1 MKRLLKIGLLTFMC
15 SLLFSAHGQFENCPE
30 KVLLIKYYKEK
41 NYNKAKLMLDSVLS
55 ACPNQKDNPYY
66 WHLSGFIHFDIFKY
80 VDNRSPISKARS
92 TAIES
97 FKKSLELDKKEEYID
112 NNTSVLDYLSNSY
125 YNDAV
130 LYVDTVHF
138 EEADD
143 FFNKYKS
150 LKKIIHPDYNFDKKD
165 IDFNNAMASIYRMKY
180 SNDKDQRSQYLDKAI
195 VCYEKTLAID
205 SVNYSANY
213 NSGIIYHNLGVD
225 LILDELADDAELEKV
240 IMMEEQ
246 AIQYFSRSL
255 PFLKRAYESKP
266 NDKSI
271 IQGIVAV
278 YYSLN
283 EMENYV
289 KYANI
294 LKKLNTETQLKKT
307 N

>member
-1 MKRLLKIGLLTFMC
+1 MIEENKDINKDAYVKRL
-15 SLLFSAHGQFENCPE
+15 
-30 KVLLIKYYKEK
+30 
-41 NYNKAKLMLDSVLS
+41 
-55 ACPNQKDNPYY
+55 
-66 WHLSGFIHFDIFKY
+66 
-80 VDNRSPISKARS
+80 
-92 TAIES
+92 
-97 FKKSLELDKKEEYID
+97 
-112 NNTSVLDYLSNSY
+112 
-125 YNDAV
+125 
-130 LYVDTVHF
+130 
-138 EEADD
+138 
-143 FFNKYKS
+143 
-150 LKKIIHPDYNFDKKD
+150 IHPDYNFDKKD

-180 SNDKDQRSQYLDKAI
+180 SNNKDQRSEYLDKAI

-205 SVNYSANY
+205 SINYSANY

-255 PFLKRAYESKP
+255 PFLKRAYDSKP

-294 LKKLNTETQLKKT
+294 LKKLNSDTQLKKT

>member
-1 MKRLLKIGLLTFMC
+1 MTRIFKIALLTFIC
-15 SLLFSAHGQFENCPE
+15 SLFSSVHGQFENCPE
-30 KVLLIKYYKEK
+30 KVLLNKYYKEK

-66 WHLSGFIHFDIFKY
+66 WYLSGFIHFDIFKY
-80 VDNRSPISKARS
+80 VDNRSPISKAR
-92 TAIES
+92 TVAIES
-97 FKKSLELDKKEEYID
+97 FKKSLLLDKKEQYID
-112 NNTSVLDYLSNSY
+112 NNTTVLDYLSNSY

-130 LYVDTVHF
+130 LYVDTIHYKESEVY
-138 EEADD
+138 
-143 FFNKYKS
+143 FNMYKS
-150 LKKIIHPDYNFDKKD
+150 LKRFIHPDYNFDKKD
-165 IDFNNAMASIYRMKY
+165 IDFNNAMASVYRMKY
-180 SNDKDQRSQYLDKAI
+180 SNKKDHRKEYLDKALA
-195 VCYEKTLAID
+195 CYKNTLAID
-205 SVNYSANY
+205 TLNYSANY

-225 LILDELADDAELEKV
+225 LILEELADDAELEKV
-240 IMMEEQ
+240 IMMEEL
-246 AIQYFSRSL
+246 AIEYFSTSL
-255 PFLKRAYESKP
+255 PFLKRAYKVKP

-294 LKKLNTETQLKKT
+294 LKKLNAETQIQK